1 MIYVTLGTMFMD
13 FARLVRQ
20 MDTIAART
28 GEEVIMQTGLATT
41 LPRHAKHFDFKPHE
55 ELLEIQSRA
64 RLVVGHA
71 GIGVTMDALRVKKPL
86 LLVPRLKRFGE
97 HMNDHQ
103 VEIARAVEKRGWGRM
118 VLDIEELPD
127 LCAEPPLPAT
137 HYVPDN
143 ERLITFVRGFV
154 QQVARERA

>member
-20 MDTIAART
+20 MDAIAART

-41 LPRHAKHFDFKPHE
+41 LPRHTKHFDFKPHQ
-55 ELLEIQSRA
+55 ELLEIQAQA

-103 VEIARAVEKRGWGRM
+103 IEIARAVEKRGWGRM
-118 VLDIEELPD
+118 VLDIEELD
-127 LCAEPPLPAT
+127 TLCAEPPRAAVDYT
-137 HYVPDN
+137 PDN
-143 ERLITFVRGFV
+143 ERLVTFVRGFV